1 MPRKIIVN
9 DSHRKNDL
17 SLTPGGDVVT
27 LVHSNGERRVYD
39 KIKNVAAYAN
49 HAKTDQKVIEI
60 WCGEELIWKREI
72 NLLSI

>member
-1 MPRKIIVN
+1 MPRK
-9 DSHRKNDL
+9 
-17 SLTPGGDVVT
+17 
-27 LVHSNGERRVYD
+27 RRVYD

-72 NLLSI
+72 NLLSL